1 MCEGEDR
8 APPRRVFTPLLCVP
22 PLKYPPNGHDLR
34 EGIRTKCVPFR
45 TISLRR
51 HGNCSIYRQE
61 TDSFGEDAQM
71 KKTLITVAM
80 VAMALFMAVSVSWGA
95 TPDTATWETATWETI
110 ADGTIW

>member
-22 PLKYPPNGHDLR
+22 PLKHPPNGHDLR

-80 VAMALFMAVSVSWGA
+80 DAMALFMAAPLSTGA
-95 TPDTATWETATWETI
+95 KPDTATWETPTWAANAYATDW
-110 ADGTIW
+110 